1 MNDTDKP
8 IIHKNTNL
16 RLSWFKARDKI
27 KCFVITMHLIH
38 SIKML
43 TQFSLKKKI
52 SFKINLFFFMKLVF
66 KPEIYTHYHPDG
78 VLWLLRKYQKLL
90 VVSPMTILLVSRG
103 LWRWILLNPISPDAS
118 LAKQR
123 NNPILVL
130 SVKNKNY
137 HWGNEVIRQRNEF

>member
-52 SFKINLFFFMKLVF
+52 SFKINLFFFY
-66 KPEIYTHYHPDG
+66 EISIQTRNLYS
-78 VLWLLRKYQKLL
+78 L
-90 VVSPMTILLVSRG
+90 SSRRG
-103 LWRWILLNPISPDAS
+103 FMIIEKISEIACCITNDYSARITWAVEMDPA
-118 LAKQR
+118 Q
-123 NNPILVL
+123 P
-130 SVKNKNY
+130 Y
-137 HWGNEVIRQRNEF
+137 